1 MAYFIVGIVGN
12 VLRHV
17 AIKLLKGIDV
27 GLAGSIGGFNSSKFP
42 VLLPQVGLDDLCCQ
56 QEL

>member
-27 GLAGSIGGFNSSKFP
+27 GLTYAIGSFHSTEFL

>member
-17 AIKLLKGIDV
+17 AIQLLKGIDV
-27 GLAGSIGGFNSSKFP
+27 GLTDTIGCLNSSKVP
-42 VLLPQVGLDDLCCQ
+42 VLLLQVGLDDLCCQ
-56 QEL
+56 Q